1 MGPIVLMTDFGTED
15 GYVGIMKGVIEGIL
29 PGATVIDLS
38 HDLPAQS
45 ILAGAL
51 TLQRAVSYFPAGSVF
66 VCVVDPGVG
75 TKRRSIAAKLGDHF
89 YVGPDNGLLTL
100 WLDACEQAD
109 DVVEIVHLDQPQYW
123 LPKLSN
129 SFHGRDVYAPTGA
142 HLASGVALT
151 ALGTPI
157 VDPVCIEIPVPQ
169 PTNRGWIGHIL
180 HIDHFGN
187 LATNIER
194 KHLIAFAED
203 IDTGIKKVRVR
214 YGEYSILGIQA
225 TFGNLPEGTLTAI
238 IDSAGRLSLTV
249 VNGSARDYLKAE
261 IGDNVWVITREL

>member
-1 MGPIVLMTDFGTED
+1 MRTIVLMTDFGLED
-15 GYVGIMKGVIEGIL
+15 GYVGIMKGVIESIT

-51 TLQRAVSYFPAGSVF
+51 TLQRAIDYFPPETVF

-75 TKRRSIAAKLGDHF
+75 TKRRSIAAQFGDKF
-89 YVGPDNGLLTL
+89 YVGPDNGLITL
-100 WLDACEQAD
+100 WLEACERGDEPA
-109 DVVEIVHLDQPQYW
+109 EIVNLDQPQYW
-123 LPKLSN
+123 LPTLSS

-142 HLASGVALT
+142 HLASGVALQD
-151 ALGTPI
+151 LGTSI
-157 VDPVCIEIPVPQ
+157 VDPICIEIPVPQ

-187 LATNIER
+187 LATNIEH

-203 IDTGIKKVRVR
+203 IEQGIEKVRVR
-214 YGEYSILGIQA
+214 YGEYTIRGIQT
-225 TFGNLPEGTLTAI
+225 TFGNAPEGTLTAI

-249 VNGSARDYLKAE
+249 VNGNAQQYLNAE
-261 IGDNVWVITREL
+261 IGDNVRVIREL

>member
-1 MGPIVLMTDFGTED
+1 MRPIVLMTDFGLED
-15 GYVGIMKGVIEGIL
+15 GYVGIMKGVIEGIA

-45 ILAGAL
+45 ILAGTLA
-51 TLQRAVSYFPAGSVF
+51 LQRAVDYFPSETVF

-75 TKRRSIAAKLGDHF
+75 TERRSIAAQFGDKF
-89 YVGPDNGLLTL
+89 YVGPDNGLVTL
-100 WLDACEQAD
+100 WLEASERRD
-109 DVVEIVHLDQPQYW
+109 DTVEIVTLDKPQYW
-123 LPKLSN
+123 LPNLSN

-142 HLASGVALT
+142 HLAKGVAL
-151 ALGTPI
+151 ADLGTSIMDPI
-157 VDPVCIEIPVPQ
+157 CIEIPVPQ

-203 IDTGIKKVRVR
+203 IEQGIEKVRVR
-214 YGEYSILGIQA
+214 YGEYTIHGIQT

-238 IDSAGRLSLTV
+238 IDSAGRLSISV
-249 VNGSARDYLKAE
+249 VNGNAQEYLNAE
-261 IGDNVWVITREL
+261 IGDGVRIIREL

>member
-1 MGPIVLMTDFGTED
+1 MRPIVLMTDFGTED
-15 GYVGIMKGVIEGIL
+15 GYVGIMKGVIEGII

-51 TLQRAVSYFPAGSVF
+51 TLQRAVDYFPAKTVF

-75 TKRRSIAAKLGDHF
+75 TARRSIAAQFGDKF
-89 YVGPDNGLLTL
+89 YVGPDNGIITL
-100 WLDACEQAD
+100 WLEACEKQD
-109 DVVEIVHLDQPQYW
+109 LTVEIVNLDQSQYW
-123 LPKLSN
+123 LPNLSN

-142 HLASGVALT
+142 HLASGVALKD
-151 ALGTPI
+151 LGSSI

-194 KHLIAFAED
+194 KHLTPFAEN
-203 IDTGIKKVRVR
+203 IDQGIEKVRVR
-214 YGEYSILGIQA
+214 YGEYTIRGIQS

-238 IDSAGRLSLTV
+238 IDSAGRLSLSV
-249 VNGSARDYLKAE
+249 VNGNAQEYLKAE
-261 IGDNVWVITREL
+261 IGDGVRVIREL